1 VGTPRHPPGGASKR
15 QQHRRE
21 LSPRSRRGRP
31 LLLDLSLL
39 LRLGL
44 PELLIDCNR
53 YAEDCVYDPRQEALH
68 RRKELILQPG
78 DLFLPIGVI
87 NPAAPQGLITPV
99 ALQKPKYARWHD
111 SSQNKS

>member
-15 QQHRRE
+15 QQHRRG
-21 LSPRSRRGRP
+21 LSPRSRHGRP

-53 YAEDCVYDPRQEALH
+53 YAEDCVYDPLQEALH
-68 RRKELILQPG
+68 RGKELILQAG
-78 DLFLPIGVI
+78 DLLLPMGMID
-87 NPAAPQGLITPV
+87 PAAPQGLAPV